1 MKKLHI
7 VATLAAVGLST
18 LAAAQTPPPVVQA
31 PVVQAPV
38 ARALGGQRDQTRVDA
53 KQRADLMFSR
63 FDMNKDGTVT
73 KAEAQTE
80 TAQYEASRGD
90 DGRGAGRMSG
100 MIDRAFGAST
110 SMTLAQF
117 EAQALARFDA
127 MDLNHDGT
135 VSAAERAQLRA
146 QRDAQ

>member
-7 VATLAAVGLST
+7 VAALAAAGLST
-18 LAAAQTPPPVVQA
+18 LAAAQTPPPAVQA
-31 PVVQAPV
+31 PVVQAP
-38 ARALGGQRDQTRVDA
+38 GGQRDQTRADA
-53 KQRADLMFSR
+53 KQRADVMFSR
-63 FDMNKDGTVT
+63 FDLNKDGTVT
-73 KAEAQTE
+73 KAEATAE

-90 DGRGAGRMSG
+90 DGRGAGRMNR
-100 MIDRAFGAST
+100 MIDRAFGSST
-110 SMTLAQF
+110 SMTLVQF

-127 MDLNHDGT
+127 MDLNRDGT

>member
-1 MKKLHI
+1 MKI
-7 VATLAAVGLST
+7 VMVLAALGAAGFSDVV
-18 LAAAQTPPPVVQA
+18 AAQVAKPPVVVA
-31 PVVQAPV
+31 PGGGDMS
-38 ARALGGQRDQTRVDA
+38 RAEA

-73 KAEAQTE
+73 KAEAQAE

-90 DGRGAGRMSG
+90 DGRGAARMGR

-146 QRDAQ
+146 QRDGQ

>member
-1 MKKLHI
+1 MGFQNMRILVI
-7 VATLAAVGLST
+7 AAALAAAACPGII
-18 LAAAQTPPPVVQA
+18 AAQTPAPPVVVA
-31 PVVQAPV
+31 PSA
-38 ARALGGQRDQTRVDA
+38 QRDLTRVEA

-73 KAEAQTE
+73 KAEAKTE

-90 DGRGAGRMSG
+90 DGRGAGRMNA
-100 MIDRAFGAST
+100 MIDRAFGSAE

-127 MDLNHDGT
+127 MDLNRDGT

>member
-1 MKKLHI
+1 MKTFLVTALAGI
-7 VATLAAVGLST
+7 VASAAV
-18 LAAAQTPPPVVQA
+18 AQA
-31 PVVQAPV
+31 PQE
-38 ARALGGQRDQTRVDA
+38 RSQRDQTRTEA

-63 FDMNKDGTVT
+63 FDVNKDGTVT
-73 KAEAQTE
+73 KAEAQAE

-90 DGRGAGRMSG
+90 DGRGAARMAR
-100 MIDRAFGAST
+100 MIDRAFGVST

-127 MDLNHDGT
+127 MDLNRDGT

>member
-1 MKKLHI
+1 MKI
-7 VATLAAVGLST
+7 VMVLAALGAAAFSGV
-18 LAAAQTPPPVVQA
+18 AAAQAAKPPVV
-31 PVVQAPV
+31 V
-38 ARALGGQRDQTRVDA
+38 AGGGDMTRADA

-73 KAEAQTE
+73 KAEAQAE

-90 DGRGAGRMSG
+90 DGRGADRMGR
-100 MIDRAFGAST
+100 MIDRVFGPT
-110 SMTLAQF
+110 QSMTLAQF

-146 QRDAQ
+146 QRDGQ